1 MKSVIFLF
9 VLFVNV
15 LCNPHAKQLNEND
28 WIGHYSFSSENKDG
42 LITSF
47 DINIIKLDDITVIYV
62 SDGEKPKTFKK
73 LKSRLIQK
81 NKIEINFNPQYKE
94 MGIIYIEKKDE
105 EYFISG
111 SPIYFINPGNN
122 EMPLKKIK

>member
-1 MKSVIFLF
+1 MT
-9 VLFVNV
+9 
-15 LCNPHAKQLNEND
+15 
-28 WIGHYSFSSENKDG
+28 Y
-42 LITSF
+42 
-47 DINIIKLDDITVIYV
+47 INIIKLDDITVIYV
-62 SDGEKPKTFKK
+62 SDGEKPETFKK

-122 EMPLKKIK
+122 EKK